1 MPKLAPVKVLII
13 DEDYLLAD
21 ALNDALTNMG
31 CVVTGTVTDTSQAC
45 SAVQCLDY
53 DIALLNGEFGQVSRV
68 SEILIERG
76 RPLIRLST
84 ERGRPGSLSY
94 SALRRP
100 FTLPDLAAL
109 IDFVYRSKNTSSS
122 DEIVLH

>member
-13 DEDYLLAD
+13 DEDYLLVD
-21 ALNDALTNMG
+21 ALHDALTNMG
-31 CVVTGTVTDTSQAC
+31 CVVAGRITDTAQAC
-45 SAVQCLDY
+45 GAIQYLDY
-53 DIALLNGEFGQVSRV
+53 DIALLNGAFDQVNRV

-76 RPLIRLST
+76 RPLIKLST
-84 ERGRPGSLSY
+84 EQGRPGSLSY

-109 IDFVYRSKNTSSS
+109 IDFVYRTKIRSGA
-122 DEIVLH
+122 DEILLH

>member
-13 DEDYLLAD
+13 DENYKFVD
-21 ALNDALTNMG
+21 ALHQALTQMG
-31 CVVTGTVTDTSQAC
+31 CVVAGTITDTSQAA

-53 DIALLNGEFGQVSRV
+53 DIALLGGEAGQSNKV
-68 SEILIERG
+68 SEILIEQN
-76 RPLIRLST
+76 RPLIKLST
-84 ERGRPGSLSY
+84 ERGRPSSVSY

-100 FTLPDLAAL
+100 FSLTDLAAM
-109 IDFVYRSKNTSSS
+109 IDFVYRSKTSP

>member
-13 DEDYLLAD
+13 DENFKFVD
-21 ALNDALTNMG
+21 ALHQALTQMG
-31 CVVTGTVTDTSQAC
+31 CVVAGTITDTSQAA

-53 DIALLNGEFGQVSRV
+53 DIALLGGESGQLSKV
-68 SEILIERG
+68 SEILLERD
-76 RPLIRLST
+76 RPLIKLST
-84 ERGRPGSLSY
+84 ERGRPSSVSY

-100 FTLPDLAAL
+100 FTLPDLAAM
-109 IDFVYRSKNTSSS
+109 IDFVYRSKSTP